1 MMVNISPLSQI
12 YALLQVQYRSFLKS
26 LRGEGSG
33 LRLAASIA
41 FGVFWYGLWMAAAAG
56 AAMIPSLIGP
66 EDVENSLG
74 GILLFAMG
82 YWQLAPLMTLSLG
95 VSLEMTKVMIYP
107 VSIYT
112 LFAAECLLRLATGFE
127 ILLLLTGLFGGLAWA
142 GSPYLVELAAA
153 FVLFVAFNVLLSAG
167 IRNFVERVFQ
177 RRRLREIV
185 LVVLVSCT
193 ILPQILIWSRGA
205 RSAFRSV
212 LTSTRGI
219 PDWMHPSGLAAR
231 ISIGEGVLWDWV
243 LLLAMV
249 GAAAIFGYVQFV
261 SSCRRGVGVAS
272 SAPPKSR
279 SMGGRMLLVLSRRI
293 SDPIGALVEKEI
305 RYLWRSP
312 RFRLP
317 FFMGFTFGVA
327 AWIPIMR
334 HWQGTVG
341 VWLEHSAVTLISL
354 YAFLLLGPV
363 MFLNRFGFDRASAR
377 FYFWLPLGFRDL
389 LIAKNL
395 ATLFFAGLE
404 LALVALAC
412 RLVGLA
418 IGFQEVLEAA
428 LVGFIAMLYLL
439 SVGNHM
445 SVRFPVASN
454 PDRVSRAGMGH
465 GLRAAIQ
472 FTLFPLSL
480 APIAAAIASR
490 YYGGGD
496 EGFAETLAVAALAGA
511 AVYLFTLKRS
521 AVYGERFRERFISHL
536 SEGGGSLASE

>member
-1 MMVNISPLSQI
+1 MASISPLNQI
-12 YALLQVQYRSFLKS
+12 HALLLVQYRSFVKT
-26 LRGEGSG
+26 LRGQGRG
-33 LRLAASIA
+33 LRLSASI
-41 FGVFWYGLWMAAAAG
+41 VFSVLWYGLWMAAATG
-56 AAMIPSLIGP
+56 AFLIPNLIGR
-66 EDVENSLG
+66 EDVETALG

-95 VSLEMTKVMIYP
+95 VSLEMSKVMIYP
-107 VSIYT
+107 VSIYS
-112 LFAAECLLRLATGFE
+112 LFGVECLLRVVTGFE

-142 GSPYLVELAAA
+142 GSPYLAELALA
-153 FVLFVAFNVLLSAG
+153 FVLFVAFNVFLSAG
-167 IRNFVERVFQ
+167 VRNLVERLFQ

-193 ILPQILIWSRGA
+193 ILPQLLIWNKGA
-205 RSAFRSV
+205 RTAFRSV
-212 LTSTRGI
+212 LRSTRGI

-231 ISIGEGVLWDWV
+231 VSIGEGVVWDWI
-243 LLLAMV
+243 LLAAMV
-249 GAAAIFGYVQFV
+249 GAAAIFGFVQFV
-261 SSCRRGVGVAS
+261 AGCRRGVGAAS
-272 SAPPKSR
+272 SAPPKSK
-279 SMGGRMLLVLSRRI
+279 SVGGRLLLVLSRWVA
-293 SDPIGALVEKEI
+293 DPIAALVEKEI

-327 AWIPIMR
+327 AWVPIMR
-334 HWQGTVG
+334 HWQDTVG
-341 VWLEHSAVTLISL
+341 AWMEHSAVTLISL

-363 MFLNRFGFDRASAR
+363 MFLNRFGFDRQSTQ

-412 RLVGLA
+412 RLIGLA
-418 IGFQEVLEAA
+418 IGFQQILEAA
-428 LVGFIAMLYLL
+428 LIGMIAMLYLL

-454 PDRVSRAGMGH
+454 PDRVSRAGMGN

-490 YYGGGD
+490 YYWGGD
-496 EGFAETLAVAALAGA
+496 EGFAGALAIAALAGA
-511 AVYLFTLKRS
+511 GLYLFTLTRS
-521 AVYGERFRERFISHL
+521 AAYGERFREPFLSHL
-536 SEGGGSLASE
+536 TEGGGSLAGE

>member
-1 MMVNISPLSQI
+1 MANISPASQI
-12 YALLQVQYRSFLKS
+12 CALLQVQFRSFVKT
-26 LRGEGSG
+26 LRGEGRR
-33 LRLAASIA
+33 LRVSVSIL
-41 FGVFWYGLWMAAAAG
+41 FSIFWYGLWMAAAAG
-56 AAMIPSLIGP
+56 AALIPNLIGR
-66 EDVENSLG
+66 EDVESALG

-95 VSLEMTKVMIYP
+95 ISLEMSKVMIYP

-112 LFAAECLLRLATGFE
+112 LFGAECLLRVATGFE
-127 ILLLLTGLFGGLAWA
+127 ILLLLIGLFGGLAWA
-142 GSPYLVELAAA
+142 GSPYLVELGFA
-153 FVLFVAFNVLLSAG
+153 FLLFVAFNVFLSAG
-167 IRNFVERVFQ
+167 IRNLVERLFQ

-193 ILPQILIWSRGA
+193 ILPQLLMWSKGA
-205 RSAFRSV
+205 RTAFRNV

-231 ISIGEGVLWDWV
+231 VSIGEGVVWDWI

-249 GAAAIFGYVQFV
+249 GGAAIFGFVQFV
-261 SSCRRGVGVAS
+261 ASCRRGVGAAS
-272 SAPPKSR
+272 SATPKSTLL
-279 SMGGRMLLVLSRRI
+279 GGRMLRVLSRWVA
-293 SDPIGALVEKEI
+293 DPIGALVEKEI

-327 AWIPIMR
+327 AWVPIMR
-334 HWQGTVG
+334 HWQDTVG
-341 VWLEHSAVTLISL
+341 AWMEHSAVTLISL

-363 MFLNRFGFDRASAR
+363 MFLNRFGFDRQSTR

-412 RLVGLA
+412 RLIGLA
-418 IGFQEVLEAA
+418 IGFEQILEAA
-428 LVGFIAMLYLL
+428 LIGLIAMLYLL

-445 SVRFPVASN
+445 SVHFPVASN

-490 YYGGGD
+490 YYWGGD
-496 EGFAETLAVAALAGA
+496 QSFAETLAVAALAGA
-511 AVYLFTLKRS
+511 GIYLFTLDR
-521 AVYGERFRERFISHL
+521 AAAYGEKFRELMLSHL
-536 SEGGGSLASE
+536 TEGGGPMAAE

>member
-1 MMVNISPLSQI
+1 MANISPLSQI
-12 YALLQVQYRSFLKS
+12 YALLQVQGRSFVKT
-26 LRGEGSG
+26 LRRQGRG
-33 LRLAASIA
+33 LRVAASIV
-41 FGVFWYGLWMAAAAG
+41 FSVFWYGLWMAAAAG
-56 AAMIPSLIGP
+56 AAMIPSLIGR
-66 EDVENSLG
+66 EDVESALG

-95 VSLEMTKVMIYP
+95 VSLEMNKVMIYP

-112 LFAAECLLRLATGFE
+112 LFVAECLLRVATGFE
-127 ILLLLTGLFGGLAWA
+127 IFLLLIGLFGGLAWA
-142 GSPYLVELAAA
+142 GSPCLAELALA
-153 FVLFVAFNVLLSAG
+153 FVLFVAFNIFLSAG
-167 IRNFVERVFQ
+167 VRNLVERIFQ

-193 ILPQILIWSRGA
+193 ILPQMLIWSKGA
-205 RSAFRSV
+205 RTAFRSV

-231 ISIGEGVLWDWV
+231 VSIGEGAVWDWI
-243 LLLAMV
+243 LLAAMV
-249 GAAAIFGYVQFV
+249 GSAAIFGFVQFTAG
-261 SSCRRGVGVAS
+261 CRRGVGVAS
-272 SAPPKSR
+272 SAPPKSK
-279 SMGGRMLLVLSRRI
+279 SVGGRMLLGLSRWLA
-293 SDPIGALVEKEI
+293 DPIGALVEKEI

-327 AWIPIMR
+327 AWVPIMR
-334 HWQGTVG
+334 HWQESVG
-341 VWLEHSAVTLISL
+341 AWMEYSAVTLISL

-363 MFLNRFGFDRASAR
+363 IFLNRFGFDRQSTR

-412 RLVGLA
+412 RLIGLA
-418 IGFQEVLEAA
+418 IGFQQILEAA
-428 LVGFIAMLYLL
+428 LVGFIALLYLL

-490 YYGGGD
+490 YYWGGD
-496 EGFAETLAVAALAGA
+496 EAFAETLAVAALAG
-511 AVYLFTLKRS
+511 VGLYLFMLSRS
-521 AVYGERFRERFISHL
+521 AAYGERFREQFISHL
-536 SEGGGSLASE
+536 SEGGGPLAGE

>member
-1 MMVNISPLSQI
+1 
-12 YALLQVQYRSFLKS
+12 
-26 LRGEGSG
+26 
-33 LRLAASIA
+33 
-41 FGVFWYGLWMAAAAG
+41 
-56 AAMIPSLIGP
+56 
-66 EDVENSLG
+66 
-74 GILLFAMG
+74 
-82 YWQLAPLMTLSLG
+82 
-95 VSLEMTKVMIYP
+95 
-107 VSIYT
+107 
-112 LFAAECLLRLATGFE
+112 
-127 ILLLLTGLFGGLAWA
+127 
-142 GSPYLVELAAA
+142 
-153 FVLFVAFNVLLSAG
+153 
-167 IRNFVERVFQ
+167 
-177 RRRLREIV
+177 
-185 LVVLVSCT
+185 
-193 ILPQILIWSRGA
+193 
-205 RSAFRSV
+205 
-212 LTSTRGI
+212 
-219 PDWMHPSGLAAR
+219 
-231 ISIGEGVLWDWV
+231 
-243 LLLAMV
+243 
-249 GAAAIFGYVQFV
+249 
-261 SSCRRGVGVAS
+261 
-272 SAPPKSR
+272 
-279 SMGGRMLLVLSRRI
+279 
-293 SDPIGALVEKEI
+293 
-305 RYLWRSP
+305 
-312 RFRLP
+312 
-317 FFMGFTFGVA
+317 MGFTFGVA